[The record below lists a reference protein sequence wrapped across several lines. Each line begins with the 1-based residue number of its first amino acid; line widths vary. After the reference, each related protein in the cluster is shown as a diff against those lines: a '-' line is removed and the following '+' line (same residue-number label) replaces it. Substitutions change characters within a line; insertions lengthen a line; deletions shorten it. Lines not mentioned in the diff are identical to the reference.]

1 MVKGLDSRELF
12 RLYLNPMGSLDHS
25 EAIPT
30 KVPEI
35 QEKIKVFQ
43 AKRRQSVQLKN
54 IRLVTDFVSKTMQG
68 IYCIK

>member
-12 RLYLNPMGSLDHS
+12 RLYPNPMESLDHS

-35 QEKIKVFQ
+35 QEEIKVFQ
-43 AKRRQSVQLKN
+43 AKRRQFMQLKN
-54 IRLVTDFVSKTMQG
+54 IRLVTDFVSKAMEGRTQ
-68 IYCIK
+68 